1 LLKVKT
7 SPLYPIFILQQVI
20 PASGG
25 TFLRERLPMKARE
38 EIANALKRMRTFT
51 INQLVRETYNLD
63 KANVNWESTVRS
75 YVWKLE
81 KKGHVRKIG
90 KVEENGRLVN
100 LYQSLVM
107 YAPDNEL
114 KW

>member
-1 LLKVKT
+1 
-7 SPLYPIFILQQVI
+7 
-20 PASGG
+20 
-25 TFLRERLPMKARE
+25 MKARE
-38 EIANALKRMRTFT
+38 EIINALKRMRTFT
-51 INQLVRETYNLD
+51 INQLVRETWNLD
-63 KANVNWESTVRS
+63 KANINWESTIRS

-81 KKGHVRKIG
+81 KRGYVRKID
-90 KVEENGRLVN
+90 KIKENGRLVT

>member
-1 LLKVKT
+1 
-7 SPLYPIFILQQVI
+7 
-20 PASGG
+20 
-25 TFLRERLPMKARE
+25 MKARE
-38 EIANALKRMRTFT
+38 EILQALKKMRTFT
-51 INQLVRETYNLD
+51 IKQLVKETWNLD
-63 KANVNWESTVRS
+63 KAHINWEGTVRS

-90 KVEENGRLVN
+90 KVEENGKVVN

-107 YAPDNEL
+107 YAPEEDL

>member
-1 LLKVKT
+1 
-7 SPLYPIFILQQVI
+7 
-20 PASGG
+20 
-25 TFLRERLPMKARE
+25 MKARE
-38 EIANALKRMRTFT
+38 EILQALKKMRTFT
-51 INQLVRETYNLD
+51 IKQLVKETWNLD
-63 KANVNWESTVRS
+63 KAHINWEGTVRS

-90 KVEENGRLVN
+90 KVEENGRVVN

-107 YAPDNEL
+107 YAPEKDL

>member
-1 LLKVKT
+1 
-7 SPLYPIFILQQVI
+7 
-20 PASGG
+20 
-25 TFLRERLPMKARE
+25 MKARE
-38 EIANALKRMRTFT
+38 EIANALKRVRTFT
-51 INQLVRETYNLD
+51 IKQLVRETWNLD
-63 KANVNWESTVRS
+63 KAHINWEGTVRS

-90 KVEENGRLVN
+90 KVEENGRTVN

-107 YAPDNEL
+107 YAPEEEL

>member
-1 LLKVKT
+1 
-7 SPLYPIFILQQVI
+7 
-20 PASGG
+20 
-25 TFLRERLPMKARE
+25 MKARE
-38 EIANALKRMRTFT
+38 EILQALKKMRTFT
-51 INQLVRETYNLD
+51 IKQLVKETWNLD
-63 KANVNWESTVRS
+63 KAHINWEGTVRS